1 MSLQEQLG
9 PGGVTG
15 AGEGEAGV
23 WSGQVDALCADQG
36 LGILLMGVISR
47 GPHADPEP
55 ALVRH
60 FDQ

>member
-1 MSLQEQLG
+1 MR
-9 PGGVTG
+9 
-15 AGEGEAGV
+15 GEGEAGV

-36 LGILLMGVISR
+36 LGVLLISR